1 MSFRPA
7 AEAPGLEHNAPT
19 GFKLALGQGMMS
31 HDAPA
36 AATAQTGNSLRTVAD
51 SPYNDR
57 RHLTP
62 KQFEDHDGGPWNDVP
77 KAVPRFVQVPNKW
90 VVGPTLGAATPALAL
105 FPKRNSNRISFAP
118 DVHLEFATVWTPI
131 VARFSQLFLVDV
143 DKKGNM
149 PSRNQ
154 EQHWIATFRGKT
166 DTGITACVIRIRV
179 NNTGD
184 QLEGARLPSPP
195 SRTHSLRSDS
205 SLTLPP
211 LVWQAGPST
220 FPTPTLSSP
229 SSTSRRRPRRS
240 RRSKVTTRLWS
251 TGHSRPSTTS
261 TEGLWWPSSRSST
274 TRSSARAALSARA
287 RAGTFLSAT

>member
-7 AEAPGLEHNAPT
+7 VEAPGLEHNAPT

-105 FPKRNSNRISFAP
+105 FPKRNSNRVSFAP

-184 QLEGARLPSPP
+184 QLEGWAVYLPDTDFVQSFVNFPAPP
-195 SRTHSLRSDS
+195 AAQQTFESDNAVVVNGALVLS
-205 SLTLPP
+205 GP
-211 LVWQAGPST
+211 LGST
-220 FPTPTLSSP
+220 
-229 SSTSRRRPRRS
+229 RS
-240 RRSKVTTRLWS
+240 R
-251 TGHSRPSTTS
+251 P
-261 TEGLWWPSSRSST
+261 
-274 TRSSARAALSARA
+274 
-287 RAGTFLSAT
+287 